1 MVWSNLNEIPIWLL
15 LSSISILLV
24 LSAFFS
30 SAETG
35 MMALNKYRLKHLIKQ
50 NNRSAKRA
58 EKLLQ
63 RPDRLL
69 GVILIGNNFVNIL
82 AAALTTILCLELFG
96 NSGVFIGSVVLT
108 IIILIFAEVTPKT
121 FAAKNAEN
129 IALPASGILKILQKI
144 LYPLIWIVNF
154 FSNNLLNLLNVKEK
168 DSNEDITTEELKSV
182 LENSGDL
189 IPKRYQ
195 DMLVSILDLDEI
207 LIDEIMTPRNEI
219 VGIDLDDS
227 FEKLMQTVSENSEEI
242 VLVYEQNLDN
252 LKGVI
257 SFNGIKG
264 FLLKQ
269 GNSFDDF
276 MEFVN
281 DVYVA
286 LENTSLS
293 NQLFNF
299 QKDNKTSAVVV
310 DEYGNVKGIVSI
322 NDILEEI
329 VGELSSNQTRE
340 KIDFQKQKDGSFL
353 IDGSVSIREINKKLS
368 WDLPLE
374 GPVTLNGLILEKIET
389 IPESN
394 ISINLNNYI
403 IETVLIKDNMIKFA
417 KVSKIS
423 IGENEG

>member
-1 MVWSNLNEIPIWLL
+1 
-15 LSSISILLV
+15 
-24 LSAFFS
+24 
-30 SAETG
+30 
-35 MMALNKYRLKHLIKQ
+35 MALNKYRLKHLIKQ

-58 EKLLQ
+58 DKLLK

-96 NSGVFIGSVVLT
+96 NSGVFIGSVILT

-121 FAAKNAEN
+121 FAANNAES
-129 IALPASGILKILQKI
+129 IALPASGILKVLQKV
-144 LYPLIWIVNF
+144 LYPLIWVVNF
-154 FSNNLLNLLNVKEK
+154 FSNSLLNLLNVKDENK
-168 DSNEDITTEELKSV
+168 NEDITTEELKSV
-182 LENSGDL
+182 LENSGEM

-195 DMLVSILDLDEI
+195 DMLTSILDLDEI

-219 VGIDLDDS
+219 LGIDIEEN
-227 FEKLMQTVSENSEEI
+227 FEILMEKIAINQKEI
-242 VLVYEQNLDN
+242 MPIYEQSLDN
-252 LKGVI
+252 LKGTI
-257 SFNGIKG
+257 DTNGIKK
-264 FLLKQ
+264 FLISNKLSIQ
-269 GNSFDDF
+269 NFMDF
-276 MEFVN
+276 AD

-286 LENTSLS
+286 LENTPLS

-310 DEYGNVKGIVSI
+310 DEYGDVKGLIDI

-329 VGELSSNQTRE
+329 VGELSTDKARD
-340 KIDFQKQKDGSFL
+340 KIDIQEQKDGSYL
-353 IDGSVSIREINKKLS
+353 IDGSAAIREINKKLS

-374 GPVTLNGLILEKIET
+374 GPVTLNGLILEKIQT

-394 ISINLNNYI
+394 VSINLNNYL

-417 KVSKIS
+417 KILKLSVS
-423 IGENEG
+423 EPEED

>member
-1 MVWSNLNEIPIWLL
+1 
-15 LSSISILLV
+15 
-24 LSAFFS
+24 
-30 SAETG
+30 
-35 MMALNKYRLKHLIKQ
+35 MALNKYRLKHLIKQ

-58 EKLLQ
+58 DKLLK

-96 NSGVFIGSVVLT
+96 NSGVFIGSVILT

-121 FAAKNAEN
+121 FAAKNAES
-129 IALPASGILKILQKI
+129 IALPASGILKVLQKV
-144 LYPLIWIVNF
+144 LYPLIWVVNF
-154 FSNNLLNLLNVKEK
+154 FSNSLLNLLNVKDENK
-168 DSNEDITTEELKSV
+168 NEDITTEELKSV
-182 LENSGDL
+182 LENSGEM

-195 DMLVSILDLDEI
+195 DMLTSILDLDEI

-219 VGIDLDDS
+219 LGIDIEEN
-227 FEKLMQTVSENSEEI
+227 FEILMEKITINQKEI
-242 VLVYEQNLDN
+242 MPIYEQSLDN
-252 LKGVI
+252 LKGTI
-257 SFNGIKG
+257 DTNGIKK
-264 FLLKQ
+264 FLISNKLSIQ
-269 GNSFDDF
+269 NFMDF
-276 MEFVN
+276 AD

-286 LENTSLS
+286 LENTPLS

-310 DEYGNVKGIVSI
+310 DEYGDVKGLIDI

-329 VGELSSNQTRE
+329 VGELSTDKARD
-340 KIDFQKQKDGSFL
+340 KIDIQEQKDGSYL
-353 IDGSVSIREINKKLS
+353 IDGSAAIREINKKLS

-374 GPVTLNGLILEKIET
+374 GPVTLNGLILEKIQT

-394 ISINLNNYI
+394 VSINLNNYL

-417 KVSKIS
+417 KILKLSVSEPK
-423 IGENEG
+423 ED

>member
-1 MVWSNLNEIPIWLL
+1 
-15 LSSISILLV
+15 
-24 LSAFFS
+24 
-30 SAETG
+30 

-195 DMLVSILDLDEI
+195 DMLISILDLDDI

-227 FEKLMQTVSENSEEI
+227 FEKLMQTISENSEEI
-242 VLVYEQNLDN
+242 IPVYEQNLDN

-257 SFNGIKG
+257 SFNGIKS
-264 FLLKQ
+264 FLFKQ

-310 DEYGNVKGIVSI
+310 DEYGNVKGLVSI

-340 KIDFQKQKDGSFL
+340 KIDFQEQKDGSFL

-417 KVSKIS
+417 KISKIS
-423 IGENEG
+423 TGENEEY

>member
-1 MVWSNLNEIPIWLL
+1 
-15 LSSISILLV
+15 
-24 LSAFFS
+24 
-30 SAETG
+30 
-35 MMALNKYRLKHLIKQ
+35 MALNKYRLKHLIKQ

-58 EKLLQ
+58 DKLLK

-96 NSGVFIGSVVLT
+96 NSGVFIGSVILT

-121 FAAKNAEN
+121 FAAKNAES
-129 IALPASGILKILQKI
+129 IALPASGILKVLQKV
-144 LYPLIWIVNF
+144 LYPLIWVVNF
-154 FSNNLLNLLNVKEK
+154 FSNSLLNLLNVKDENK
-168 DSNEDITTEELKSV
+168 NEDITTEELKSV
-182 LENSGDL
+182 LENSGEM

-195 DMLVSILDLDEI
+195 DMLTSILDLDEI

-219 VGIDLDDS
+219 LGIDIEEN
-227 FEKLMQTVSENSEEI
+227 FEILMEKIAINQKEI
-242 VLVYEQNLDN
+242 MPIYEQSLDN
-252 LKGVI
+252 LKGTI
-257 SFNGIKG
+257 DTNGIKK
-264 FLLKQ
+264 FLINNKLSIK
-269 GNSFDDF
+269 NFMDF
-276 MEFVN
+276 VD

-286 LENTSLS
+286 LENTPLS

-310 DEYGNVKGIVSI
+310 DEYGDVKGLIDI

-329 VGELSSNQTRE
+329 VGELSTDKARD
-340 KIDFQKQKDGSFL
+340 KIDIQEQKDGSYL
-353 IDGSVSIREINKKLS
+353 IDGSAAIREINKKLS

-374 GPVTLNGLILEKIET
+374 GPVTLNGLILEKIQT

-394 ISINLNNYI
+394 VSINLNNYL

-417 KVSKIS
+417 KILKLSVSEPK
-423 IGENEG
+423 ED

>member
-1 MVWSNLNEIPIWLL
+1 
-15 LSSISILLV
+15 
-24 LSAFFS
+24 
-30 SAETG
+30 

-195 DMLVSILDLDEI
+195 DMLISILDLDEI
-207 LIDEIMTPRNEI
+207 LIDEIMPPRNEI

-242 VLVYEQNLDN
+242 IPVYEQNLDN

-310 DEYGNVKGIVSI
+310 DEYGNVKGLVSI

-417 KVSKIS
+417 KISKIS
-423 IGENEG
+423 IRENEEY

>member
-1 MVWSNLNEIPIWLL
+1 
-15 LSSISILLV
+15 
-24 LSAFFS
+24 
-30 SAETG
+30 

-58 EKLLQ
+58 EKLLK

-121 FAAKNAEN
+121 FAAKNAES
-129 IALPASGILKILQKI
+129 IALPASGILKILQKV
-144 LYPLIWIVNF
+144 LYPLIWVVNF
-154 FSNNLLNLLNVKEK
+154 FSNNLLNLLNVNEQ
-168 DSNEDITTEELKSV
+168 DSNENITTEELKSV

-195 DMLVSILDLDEI
+195 DMLISILDLDEI
-207 LIDEIMTPRNEI
+207 LVDEIMTPRNEI

-227 FEKLMQTVSENSEEI
+227 FELLMKTISENSDELI
-242 VLVYEQNLDN
+242 PVYEQNLDN

-257 SFNGIKG
+257 DFNGIKS

-276 MEFVN
+276 MDLVN
-281 DVYVA
+281 EVYVA

-310 DEYGNVKGIVSI
+310 DEYGNVKGLVSV

-329 VGELSSNQTRE
+329 VGELSSNQARE
-340 KIDFQKQKDGSFL
+340 KIDFQEQKDGSFL

-417 KVSKIS
+417 KVFK
-423 IGENEG
+423 EEKAKEEPL

>member
-1 MVWSNLNEIPIWLL
+1 
-15 LSSISILLV
+15 
-24 LSAFFS
+24 
-30 SAETG
+30 

-403 IETVLIKDNMIKFA
+403 IETVLIKENMIKFA

-423 IGENEG
+423 IGEKEE

>member
-1 MVWSNLNEIPIWLL
+1 
-15 LSSISILLV
+15 
-24 LSAFFS
+24 
-30 SAETG
+30 
-35 MMALNKYRLKHLIKQ
+35 MALNKYRLKHLIKQ

-58 EKLLQ
+58 DKLLK

-96 NSGVFIGSVVLT
+96 NSGVFIGSVILT

-129 IALPASGILKILQKI
+129 IALPASGILKVLQKV
-144 LYPLIWIVNF
+144 LYPLIWVVNF
-154 FSNNLLNLLNVKEK
+154 FSNSLLNLLNVKDENK
-168 DSNEDITTEELKSV
+168 NEDITTEELKSV
-182 LENSGDL
+182 LENSGEM

-195 DMLVSILDLDEI
+195 DMLTSILDLDEI

-219 VGIDLDDS
+219 LGIDTEES
-227 FEKLMQTVSENSEEI
+227 FEILMEKIAINQKEI
-242 VLVYEQNLDN
+242 MPIYEQSLDN
-252 LKGVI
+252 LKGTI
-257 SFNGIKG
+257 DTNGIKK
-264 FLLKQ
+264 FLISNKLSIQ
-269 GNSFDDF
+269 NFMDF
-276 MEFVN
+276 AD

-286 LENTSLS
+286 LENTPLS

-310 DEYGNVKGIVSI
+310 DEYGDVKGLIDI

-329 VGELSSNQTRE
+329 VGELSTDKARD
-340 KIDFQKQKDGSFL
+340 KIDIQEQKDGSYL
-353 IDGSVSIREINKKLS
+353 IDGSAAIREINKKLS

-374 GPVTLNGLILEKIET
+374 GPVTLNGLILEKIQT

-394 ISINLNNYI
+394 VSINLNNYL

-417 KVSKIS
+417 KILKLSVSEPK
-423 IGENEG
+423 ED

>member
-1 MVWSNLNEIPIWLL
+1 
-15 LSSISILLV
+15 
-24 LSAFFS
+24 
-30 SAETG
+30 
-35 MMALNKYRLKHLIKQ
+35 MALNKYRLKHLIKQ

-58 EKLLQ
+58 DKLLK

-96 NSGVFIGSVVLT
+96 NSGVFIGSVILT

-121 FAAKNAEN
+121 FAAKNAES
-129 IALPASGILKILQKI
+129 IALPASGILKVLQKV
-144 LYPLIWIVNF
+144 LYPLIWVVNF
-154 FSNNLLNLLNVKEK
+154 FSNSLLNLLNVKDENK
-168 DSNEDITTEELKSV
+168 NEDITTEELKSV
-182 LENSGDL
+182 LENSGEM

-195 DMLVSILDLDEI
+195 DMLTSILDLDVI

-219 VGIDLDDS
+219 LGIDIEENFDILM
-227 FEKLMQTVSENSEEI
+227 EKIAINQKEI
-242 VLVYEQNLDN
+242 MPIYEQSLDN
-252 LKGVI
+252 LKGTI
-257 SFNGIKG
+257 DTNGIKK
-264 FLLKQ
+264 FLISNKLSIK
-269 GNSFDDF
+269 NF
-276 MEFVN
+276 MNFAD

-286 LENTSLS
+286 LENTPLS

-310 DEYGNVKGIVSI
+310 DEYGDVKGLIDI

-329 VGELSSNQTRE
+329 VGELSTDKTRD
-340 KIDFQKQKDGSFL
+340 KIDIQEQKDGSYL
-353 IDGSVSIREINKKLS
+353 IDGSAAIREINKKLS

-374 GPVTLNGLILEKIET
+374 GPVTLNGLILEKIQT

-394 ISINLNNYI
+394 VSINLNNYL

-417 KVSKIS
+417 KILKLSIS
-423 IGENEG
+423 EPKED

>member
-1 MVWSNLNEIPIWLL
+1 
-15 LSSISILLV
+15 
-24 LSAFFS
+24 
-30 SAETG
+30 
-35 MMALNKYRLKHLIKQ
+35 MALNKYRLKHLIKQ

-58 EKLLQ
+58 DKLLK

-96 NSGVFIGSVVLT
+96 NSGVFIGSVILT

-121 FAAKNAEN
+121 FAAKNAES
-129 IALPASGILKILQKI
+129 IALPASGILKVLQKV
-144 LYPLIWIVNF
+144 LYPLIWVVNF
-154 FSNNLLNLLNVKEK
+154 FSNSLLNLLNVKDENK
-168 DSNEDITTEELKSV
+168 NEDITTEELKSV
-182 LENSGDL
+182 LENSGEM

-195 DMLVSILDLDEI
+195 DMLTSILDLDEI

-219 VGIDLDDS
+219 LGIDIEEN
-227 FEKLMQTVSENSEEI
+227 FEILMEKIAINQKEI
-242 VLVYEQNLDN
+242 MPIYEQSLDN
-252 LKGVI
+252 LKGTI
-257 SFNGIKG
+257 DTNGIKK
-264 FLLKQ
+264 FLISNKLSIK
-269 GNSFDDF
+269 SFMDF
-276 MEFVN
+276 AD

-286 LENTSLS
+286 LENTPLS

-310 DEYGNVKGIVSI
+310 DEYGDVKGLIDI

-329 VGELSSNQTRE
+329 VGELSTDKARD
-340 KIDFQKQKDGSFL
+340 KIDIQEQKDGSYL
-353 IDGSVSIREINKKLS
+353 IDGSAAIREINKKLS

-374 GPVTLNGLILEKIET
+374 GPVTLNGLILEKIQT

-394 ISINLNNYI
+394 VSINLNNYL

-417 KVSKIS
+417 KILKLSVSEPK
-423 IGENEG
+423 ED

>member
-1 MVWSNLNEIPIWLL
+1 
-15 LSSISILLV
+15 
-24 LSAFFS
+24 
-30 SAETG
+30 

-58 EKLLQ
+58 DKLLK

-96 NSGVFIGSVVLT
+96 NSGVFIGSVILT

-121 FAAKNAEN
+121 FAAKNAES
-129 IALPASGILKILQKI
+129 IALPASGILKVLQKV
-144 LYPLIWIVNF
+144 LYPLIWVVNF
-154 FSNNLLNLLNVKEK
+154 FSNSLLNLLNVKDENK
-168 DSNEDITTEELKSV
+168 NEDITTEELKSV
-182 LENSGDL
+182 LENSGEM

-195 DMLVSILDLDEI
+195 DMLTSILDLDEI

-219 VGIDLDDS
+219 LGIDIEEN
-227 FEKLMQTVSENSEEI
+227 FEILMEKIAINQKEI
-242 VLVYEQNLDN
+242 MPIYEQSLDN
-252 LKGVI
+252 LKGTI
-257 SFNGIKG
+257 DMNGIKK
-264 FLLKQ
+264 FLISNKLSIK
-269 GNSFDDF
+269 NFMDF
-276 MEFVN
+276 AD

-286 LENTSLS
+286 LENTPLS

-310 DEYGNVKGIVSI
+310 DEYGDVKGLIDI

-329 VGELSSNQTRE
+329 VGELSTDKARD
-340 KIDFQKQKDGSFL
+340 KIDIQEQKDGSYL
-353 IDGSVSIREINKKLS
+353 IDGSAAIREINKKLS

-374 GPVTLNGLILEKIET
+374 GPVTLNGLILEKIQT

-394 ISINLNNYI
+394 VSINLNNYL

-417 KVSKIS
+417 KILKLSVSEVK
-423 IGENEG
+423 ED

>member
-1 MVWSNLNEIPIWLL
+1 
-15 LSSISILLV
+15 
-24 LSAFFS
+24 
-30 SAETG
+30 

-50 NNRSAKRA
+50 DIRSAKRA
-58 EKLLQ
+58 DKLLQ

-96 NSGVFIGSVVLT
+96 NSGVFIGSIVLT

-121 FAAKNAEN
+121 FAAKNAET
-129 IALPASGILKILQKI
+129 IALPASGILKILQKV

-154 FSNNLLNLLNVKEK
+154 FYNSLLGLLKVNDK

-195 DMLVSILDLDEI
+195 DMLISILDLDVI

-227 FEKLMQTVSENSEEI
+227 FEQLMKKVSEDSKEI
-242 VLVYEQNLDN
+242 IPIYEQNLDN
-252 LKGVI
+252 LKGI
-257 SFNGIKG
+257 IDFNGIKK
-264 FLLKQ
+264 FLISE
-269 GNSFDDF
+269 GRNFDSF
-276 MEFVN
+276 MEFVQE
-281 DVYVA
+281 VYVA

-299 QKDNKTSAVVV
+299 QKDNKTSALVV
-310 DEYGNVKGIVSI
+310 DEYGNVKGLVTL

-329 VGELSSNQTRE
+329 VGELSTNQTDRIE
-340 KIDFQKQKDGSFL
+340 IQEQKDGSFL
-353 IDGSVSIREINKKLS
+353 IDGSVAIREINKKLS

-374 GPVTLNGLILEKIET
+374 GPLTLNGLILEKIET
-389 IPESN
+389 IPKSN
-394 ISINLNNYI
+394 VSINLNNYL
-403 IETVLIKDNMIKFA
+403 IETVLIKDNMIKFV
-417 KVSKIS
+417 KVLKK
-423 IGENEG
+423 EKTNEETF

>member
-1 MVWSNLNEIPIWLL
+1 
-15 LSSISILLV
+15 
-24 LSAFFS
+24 
-30 SAETG
+30 

-129 IALPASGILKILQKI
+129 IALPASGILNILQKI

-195 DMLVSILDLDEI
+195 DMLISILDLDDI

-242 VLVYEQNLDN
+242 IPVYEQNLDN

-257 SFNGIKG
+257 SFNGIKS
-264 FLLKQ
+264 FLFKQ

-310 DEYGNVKGIVSI
+310 DEYGNVKGLVSI

-329 VGELSSNQTRE
+329 VGELSSNQTSE
-340 KIDFQKQKDGSFL
+340 KIDFQEKKDGSFL

-417 KVSKIS
+417 KISKIS
-423 IGENEG
+423 TGENEEY

>member
-1 MVWSNLNEIPIWLL
+1 
-15 LSSISILLV
+15 
-24 LSAFFS
+24 
-30 SAETG
+30 

-195 DMLVSILDLDEI
+195 DMLISILDLDEI

-242 VLVYEQNLDN
+242 IPVYEQNLDN

-257 SFNGIKG
+257 SFNGIKS
-264 FLLKQ
+264 FLFKQ

-310 DEYGNVKGIVSI
+310 DEYGNVKGLVSI

-340 KIDFQKQKDGSFL
+340 KIDFQEQKDGSFL

-417 KVSKIS
+417 KISKIS
-423 IGENEG
+423 IRENEEY

>member
-1 MVWSNLNEIPIWLL
+1 
-15 LSSISILLV
+15 
-24 LSAFFS
+24 
-30 SAETG
+30 

-195 DMLVSILDLDEI
+195 DMLISILDLDEI

-227 FEKLMQTVSENSEEI
+227 FEKLMQTVSESSEEI
-242 VLVYEQNLDN
+242 IPVYEQNLDN

-257 SFNGIKG
+257 SFNGIKS
-264 FLLKQ
+264 FLFKQ

-310 DEYGNVKGIVSI
+310 DEYGNVKGLVSI

-340 KIDFQKQKDGSFL
+340 KIDFQEQKDGSFL

-417 KVSKIS
+417 KISKIS
-423 IGENEG
+423 TGENEEY

>member
-1 MVWSNLNEIPIWLL
+1 
-15 LSSISILLV
+15 
-24 LSAFFS
+24 
-30 SAETG
+30 
-35 MMALNKYRLKHLIKQ
+35 MALNKYRLKHLIKQ

-58 EKLLQ
+58 DKLLK

-96 NSGVFIGSVVLT
+96 NSGVFIGSIILT

-121 FAAKNAEN
+121 FAAKNAES
-129 IALPASGILKILQKI
+129 IALPASGILKVLQKV
-144 LYPLIWIVNF
+144 LYPLIWVVNF
-154 FSNNLLNLLNVKEK
+154 FSNSLLNLLNVKDENK
-168 DSNEDITTEELKSV
+168 NEDITTEELKSV
-182 LENSGDL
+182 LENSGEM

-195 DMLVSILDLDEI
+195 DMLTSILDLDEI

-219 VGIDLDDS
+219 LGIDIEEN
-227 FEKLMQTVSENSEEI
+227 FEILMEKIAINQKEI
-242 VLVYEQNLDN
+242 MPIYEQSLDN
-252 LKGVI
+252 LKGTI
-257 SFNGIKG
+257 DTNGIKK
-264 FLLKQ
+264 FLISNKLSIK
-269 GNSFDDF
+269 SFMDF
-276 MEFVN
+276 AD

-286 LENTSLS
+286 LENTPLS

-310 DEYGNVKGIVSI
+310 DEYGDVKGLIDI

-329 VGELSSNQTRE
+329 VGELSTDKARD
-340 KIDFQKQKDGSFL
+340 KIDIQEQKDGSYL
-353 IDGSVSIREINKKLS
+353 IDGSAAIREINKKLS

-374 GPVTLNGLILEKIET
+374 GPVTLNGLILEKIQT

-394 ISINLNNYI
+394 VSINLNNYL

-417 KVSKIS
+417 KILKLSVSEPK
-423 IGENEG
+423 ED

>member
-1 MVWSNLNEIPIWLL
+1 MNEIPVWLL

-58 EKLLQ
+58 DKLLK

-96 NSGVFIGSVVLT
+96 NSGVFIGSIILT

-121 FAAKNAEN
+121 FAAKNAES
-129 IALPASGILKILQKI
+129 IALPASGILKVLQKV
-144 LYPLIWIVNF
+144 LYPLIWVVNF
-154 FSNNLLNLLNVKEK
+154 FSNSLLDLLNVKDENK
-168 DSNEDITTEELKSV
+168 NEDITTEELKSV
-182 LENSGDL
+182 LENSGEM

-195 DMLVSILDLDEI
+195 DMLTSILDLDEI

-219 VGIDLDDS
+219 LGIDIEEN
-227 FEKLMQTVSENSEEI
+227 FEILMEKIAINQKEI
-242 VLVYEQNLDN
+242 MPIYEQSLDN
-252 LKGVI
+252 LKGTI
-257 SFNGIKG
+257 DTNGIKK
-264 FLLKQ
+264 FLISNKLSIQ
-269 GNSFDDF
+269 NFMDF
-276 MEFVN
+276 AD

-286 LENTSLS
+286 LENTPLS

-310 DEYGNVKGIVSI
+310 DEYGDVKGLIDI

-329 VGELSSNQTRE
+329 VGELSTDKARD
-340 KIDFQKQKDGSFL
+340 KIDIQEQKDGSYL
-353 IDGSVSIREINKKLS
+353 IDGSAAIREINKKLS

-374 GPVTLNGLILEKIET
+374 GPVTLNGLILEKVQT

-394 ISINLNNYI
+394 VSINLDNYL

-417 KVSKIS
+417 KILKLSVS
-423 IGENEG
+423 EPEED

>member
-1 MVWSNLNEIPIWLL
+1 
-15 LSSISILLV
+15 
-24 LSAFFS
+24 
-30 SAETG
+30 

-50 NNRSAKRA
+50 NSRSAKRA
-58 EKLLQ
+58 DKLLQ

-96 NSGVFIGSVVLT
+96 NSGVFIGSIILT

-121 FAAKNAEN
+121 FAAKNAEA

-154 FSNNLLNLLNVKEK
+154 FSNSLLSLLKANEK

-195 DMLVSILDLDEI
+195 DMLISILDLDAI

-227 FEKLMQTVSENSEEI
+227 FEQLMKKVSEDSKEI
-242 VLVYEQNLDN
+242 IPIYEQNLDN
-252 LKGVI
+252 LKGI
-257 SFNGIKG
+257 IDFNGIKS
-264 FLLKQ
+264 FLISE
-269 GNSFDDF
+269 GRNFDSF
-276 MEFVN
+276 MEFVQE
-281 DVYVA
+281 VYVA

-299 QKDNKTSAVVV
+299 QKDNKTSALVV
-310 DEYGNVKGIVSI
+310 DEYGNVKGLVTL

-329 VGELSSNQTRE
+329 VGELSTNQTDRIE
-340 KIDFQKQKDGSFL
+340 IQEQKDGSFL
-353 IDGSVSIREINKKLS
+353 IDGSVAIREINKKLS

-374 GPVTLNGLILEKIET
+374 GPLTLNGLILEKIET

-394 ISINLNNYI
+394 VSINLNNYL
-403 IETVLIKDNMIKFA
+403 IETVLIKDNMIKFV
-417 KVSKIS
+417 KVLKK
-423 IGENEG
+423 EKTNEETF

>member
-1 MVWSNLNEIPIWLL
+1 
-15 LSSISILLV
+15 
-24 LSAFFS
+24 
-30 SAETG
+30 
-35 MMALNKYRLKHLIKQ
+35 MALNKYRLKHLIKQ

-58 EKLLQ
+58 DKLLK

-96 NSGVFIGSVVLT
+96 NSGVFIGSVILT

-121 FAAKNAEN
+121 FAAKNAES
-129 IALPASGILKILQKI
+129 IALPASGILKVLQKV
-144 LYPLIWIVNF
+144 LYPLIWVVNF
-154 FSNNLLNLLNVKEK
+154 FSNSLLNLLNVKDENK
-168 DSNEDITTEELKSV
+168 NEDITTEELKSV
-182 LENSGDL
+182 LENSGEM

-195 DMLVSILDLDEI
+195 DMLTSILDLDEI

-219 VGIDLDDS
+219 LGIDIEEN
-227 FEKLMQTVSENSEEI
+227 FEILMEKIAINQKEI
-242 VLVYEQNLDN
+242 MPIYEQSLDN
-252 LKGVI
+252 LKGTI
-257 SFNGIKG
+257 DTNGIKK
-264 FLLKQ
+264 FLISNKLSIK
-269 GNSFDDF
+269 SFMDF
-276 MEFVN
+276 AD

-286 LENTSLS
+286 LENTPLS

-310 DEYGNVKGIVSI
+310 DEYGDVKGLIDI

-329 VGELSSNQTRE
+329 VGELSTDKTRD
-340 KIDFQKQKDGSFL
+340 KIDIQEQKDGSYL
-353 IDGSVSIREINKKLS
+353 IDGSAAIREINKKLS

-374 GPVTLNGLILEKIET
+374 GPVTLNGLILEKIQT

-394 ISINLNNYI
+394 VSINLNNYL

-417 KVSKIS
+417 KILKLSVSEPK
-423 IGENEG
+423 ED

>member
-1 MVWSNLNEIPIWLL
+1 
-15 LSSISILLV
+15 
-24 LSAFFS
+24 
-30 SAETG
+30 
-35 MMALNKYRLKHLIKQ
+35 MALNKYRLKHLIKQ

-58 EKLLQ
+58 DKLLK

-96 NSGVFIGSVVLT
+96 NSGVFIGSVILT

-121 FAAKNAEN
+121 FAAKNAES
-129 IALPASGILKILQKI
+129 IALPASGILKVLQKV
-144 LYPLIWIVNF
+144 LYPLIWVVNF
-154 FSNNLLNLLNVKEK
+154 FSNSLLDLLNVKDENK
-168 DSNEDITTEELKSV
+168 NEDITTEELKSV
-182 LENSGDL
+182 LENSGEM

-195 DMLVSILDLDEI
+195 DMLTSILDLDEI

-219 VGIDLDDS
+219 LGIDIEEN
-227 FEKLMQTVSENSEEI
+227 FEILMEKIAINQKEI
-242 VLVYEQNLDN
+242 MPIYEQSLDN
-252 LKGVI
+252 LKGTI
-257 SFNGIKG
+257 DTNGIKK
-264 FLLKQ
+264 FLISNKLSIQ
-269 GNSFDDF
+269 NFMDF
-276 MEFVN
+276 AD

-286 LENTSLS
+286 LENTPLS

-310 DEYGNVKGIVSI
+310 DEYGDVKGLIDI

-329 VGELSSNQTRE
+329 VGELSTDKARD
-340 KIDFQKQKDGSFL
+340 KIDIQEQKDGSYL
-353 IDGSVSIREINKKLS
+353 IDGSAAIREINKKLS

-374 GPVTLNGLILEKIET
+374 GPVTLNGLILEKIQT

-394 ISINLNNYI
+394 VSINLNNYL

-417 KVSKIS
+417 KILKLSVSEPK
-423 IGENEG
+423 ED

>member
-1 MVWSNLNEIPIWLL
+1 
-15 LSSISILLV
+15 
-24 LSAFFS
+24 
-30 SAETG
+30 

-195 DMLVSILDLDEI
+195 DMLISILDLDEI

-227 FEKLMQTVSENSEEI
+227 FEKLMQTISENSEEI
-242 VLVYEQNLDN
+242 IPVYEQNLDN

-257 SFNGIKG
+257 SFNGIKS
-264 FLLKQ
+264 FLFKQ

-310 DEYGNVKGIVSI
+310 DEYGNVKGLVSI

-340 KIDFQKQKDGSFL
+340 KIDFQEQKDGSFL

-417 KVSKIS
+417 KISKIS
-423 IGENEG
+423 IGENEEY

>member
-1 MVWSNLNEIPIWLL
+1 
-15 LSSISILLV
+15 
-24 LSAFFS
+24 
-30 SAETG
+30 
-35 MMALNKYRLKHLIKQ
+35 MALNKYRLKHLIKQ

-58 EKLLQ
+58 DKLLK

-96 NSGVFIGSVVLT
+96 NSGVFIGSVILT

-121 FAAKNAEN
+121 FAAKNAES
-129 IALPASGILKILQKI
+129 IALPASGILKVLQKV
-144 LYPLIWIVNF
+144 LYPLIWVVNF
-154 FSNNLLNLLNVKEK
+154 FSNSLLGLLNVKDENK
-168 DSNEDITTEELKSV
+168 NEDITTEELKSV
-182 LENSGDL
+182 LENSGEM

-195 DMLVSILDLDEI
+195 DMLTSILDLDEI

-219 VGIDLDDS
+219 LGIDIEEN
-227 FEKLMQTVSENSEEI
+227 FEILMEKIAINQKEI
-242 VLVYEQNLDN
+242 MPIYEQSLDN
-252 LKGVI
+252 LKGTI
-257 SFNGIKG
+257 DTNGIKK
-264 FLLKQ
+264 FLISNKLSIK
-269 GNSFDDF
+269 SFMDF
-276 MEFVN
+276 AD

-286 LENTSLS
+286 LENTPLS

-310 DEYGNVKGIVSI
+310 DEYGDVKGLIDI

-329 VGELSSNQTRE
+329 VGELSTDKARD
-340 KIDFQKQKDGSFL
+340 KIDIQEQKHGSYL
-353 IDGSVSIREINKKLS
+353 IDGSAAIREINKKLS

-374 GPVTLNGLILEKIET
+374 GPVTLNGLILEKIQT

-394 ISINLNNYI
+394 VSINLNNYL

-417 KVSKIS
+417 KILKLSVSEPK
-423 IGENEG
+423 ED

>member
-1 MVWSNLNEIPIWLL
+1 
-15 LSSISILLV
+15 
-24 LSAFFS
+24 
-30 SAETG
+30 

-50 NNRSAKRA
+50 DIRSAKRA
-58 EKLLQ
+58 DKLLQ

-96 NSGVFIGSVVLT
+96 NSGVFIGSIVLT

-121 FAAKNAEN
+121 FAAKNAET
-129 IALPASGILKILQKI
+129 IALPASGILKILQKV

-154 FSNNLLNLLNVKEK
+154 FSNSLLGLLKVNDK

-195 DMLVSILDLDEI
+195 DMLISILDLDVI

-227 FEKLMQTVSENSEEI
+227 FEQLMKKVSEDSKEI
-242 VLVYEQNLDN
+242 IPIYEQNLDN
-252 LKGVI
+252 LKGI
-257 SFNGIKG
+257 IDFNGIKK
-264 FLLKQ
+264 FLISGGKNLD
-269 GNSFDDF
+269 SF
-276 MEFVN
+276 MEFVQE
-281 DVYVA
+281 VYVA

-299 QKDNKTSAVVV
+299 QKDNKTSALVV
-310 DEYGNVKGIVSI
+310 DEYGNVKGLVTL

-329 VGELSSNQTRE
+329 VGELSTNQSNRIEIQE
-340 KIDFQKQKDGSFL
+340 QKDGSFL
-353 IDGSVSIREINKKLS
+353 IDGSVAIREINKKLS

-374 GPVTLNGLILEKIET
+374 GPLTLNGLILEKIET
-389 IPESN
+389 IPKSN
-394 ISINLNNYI
+394 VSINLNNYL
-403 IETVLIKDNMIKFA
+403 IETVLIKDNMIKFV
-417 KVSKIS
+417 KVLKK
-423 IGENEG
+423 EKTNEETF

>member
-1 MVWSNLNEIPIWLL
+1 
-15 LSSISILLV
+15 
-24 LSAFFS
+24 
-30 SAETG
+30 

-58 EKLLQ
+58 DKLLQ

-96 NSGVFIGSVVLT
+96 NSGVFIGSIILT

-121 FAAKNAEN
+121 FAAKNAEA
-129 IALPASGILKILQKI
+129 IALPASSILKILQKI

-154 FSNNLLNLLNVKEK
+154 FSNSLLSLLKANEK

-195 DMLVSILDLDEI
+195 DMLISILDLDAI

-227 FEKLMQTVSENSEEI
+227 FEQLMKKVSEDSKEI
-242 VLVYEQNLDN
+242 IPIYEQNLDN
-252 LKGVI
+252 LKGI
-257 SFNGIKG
+257 IDFDGIKK
-264 FLLKQ
+264 FLISGGKNLD
-269 GNSFDDF
+269 SF
-276 MEFVN
+276 MEFVQE
-281 DVYVA
+281 VYVA

-299 QKDNKTSAVVV
+299 QKDNKTSALVV
-310 DEYGNVKGIVSI
+310 DEYGNVKGLVTL

-329 VGELSSNQTRE
+329 VGELSTNQSNRIEIQE
-340 KIDFQKQKDGSFL
+340 QKDGSFL
-353 IDGSVSIREINKKLS
+353 IDGSVAIREINKKLS

-374 GPVTLNGLILEKIET
+374 GPLTLNGLILEKIET
-389 IPESN
+389 IPKSN
-394 ISINLNNYI
+394 ISINLNNYL
-403 IETVLIKDNMIKFA
+403 IETVLIKDNMIKFV
-417 KVSKIS
+417 KVLKK
-423 IGENEG
+423 EKTNEETF

>member
-1 MVWSNLNEIPIWLL
+1 
-15 LSSISILLV
+15 
-24 LSAFFS
+24 
-30 SAETG
+30 

-50 NNRSAKRA
+50 DIRSAKRA
-58 EKLLQ
+58 DKLLQ

-96 NSGVFIGSVVLT
+96 NSGVFIGSIVLT

-121 FAAKNAEN
+121 FAAKNAET
-129 IALPASGILKILQKI
+129 IALPASGILKILQKV

-154 FSNNLLNLLNVKEK
+154 FSNSLLGLLKVNAK

-195 DMLVSILDLDEI
+195 DMLISILDLDVI

-227 FEKLMQTVSENSEEI
+227 FEQLMKKVSEDSKEI
-242 VLVYEQNLDN
+242 IPIYEQNLDN
-252 LKGVI
+252 LKGI
-257 SFNGIKG
+257 IDFDGIKK
-264 FLLKQ
+264 FLISGGKNLD
-269 GNSFDDF
+269 SF
-276 MEFVN
+276 MEFVQE
-281 DVYVA
+281 VYVA

-299 QKDNKTSAVVV
+299 QKDNKTSALVV
-310 DEYGNVKGIVSI
+310 DEYGNVKGLVTL

-329 VGELSSNQTRE
+329 VGELSTNQSNRIEIQE
-340 KIDFQKQKDGSFL
+340 QKDGSFL
-353 IDGSVSIREINKKLS
+353 IDGSVAIREINKKLS

-374 GPVTLNGLILEKIET
+374 GPLTLNGLILEKIET
-389 IPESN
+389 IPKSN
-394 ISINLNNYI
+394 VSINLNNYL
-403 IETVLIKDNMIKFA
+403 IETVLIKDNMIKFV
-417 KVSKIS
+417 KVLKK
-423 IGENEG
+423 EKTNEETF

>member
-1 MVWSNLNEIPIWLL
+1 
-15 LSSISILLV
+15 
-24 LSAFFS
+24 
-30 SAETG
+30 

-195 DMLVSILDLDEI
+195 DMLISILDLDEI

-227 FEKLMQTVSENSEEI
+227 FEKLMQTVSENLEEI
-242 VLVYEQNLDN
+242 IPVYEQNLDN

-257 SFNGIKG
+257 SFNGIKS
-264 FLLKQ
+264 FLFKQ

-310 DEYGNVKGIVSI
+310 DEYGNVKGLVSI

-340 KIDFQKQKDGSFL
+340 KIDFQEQKDGSFL

-417 KVSKIS
+417 KISKIS
-423 IGENEG
+423 IGENEEY

>member
-1 MVWSNLNEIPIWLL
+1 M
-15 LSSISILLV
+15 
-24 LSAFFS
+24 
-30 SAETG
+30 
-35 MMALNKYRLKHLIKQ
+35 
-50 NNRSAKRA
+50 
-58 EKLLQ
+58 
-63 RPDRLL
+63 
-69 GVILIGNNFVNIL
+69 
-82 AAALTTILCLELFG
+82 
-96 NSGVFIGSVVLT
+96 
-108 IIILIFAEVTPKT
+108 
-121 FAAKNAEN
+121 
-129 IALPASGILKILQKI
+129 
-144 LYPLIWIVNF
+144 IWIVNF
-154 FSNNLLNLLNVKEK
+154 FSNNLLNLLNVKET

-195 DMLVSILDLDEI
+195 DMLISILDLDEI

-242 VLVYEQNLDN
+242 VPVYEQNLDN

-368 WDLPLE
+368 WDLPVE

>member
-1 MVWSNLNEIPIWLL
+1 
-15 LSSISILLV
+15 
-24 LSAFFS
+24 
-30 SAETG
+30 
-35 MMALNKYRLKHLIKQ
+35 MALNKYRLKHLIKQ

-58 EKLLQ
+58 DKLLK

-96 NSGVFIGSVVLT
+96 NSGVFIGSVILT

-121 FAAKNAEN
+121 FAAKNAES
-129 IALPASGILKILQKI
+129 IALPASGILKVLQKV
-144 LYPLIWIVNF
+144 LYPLIWVVNF
-154 FSNNLLNLLNVKEK
+154 FSNSLLNLLNVKDENK
-168 DSNEDITTEELKSV
+168 NEDITTEELKSV
-182 LENSGDL
+182 LENSGEM

-195 DMLVSILDLDEI
+195 DMLTSILDLDEI

-219 VGIDLDDS
+219 LGIDIEEN
-227 FEKLMQTVSENSEEI
+227 FEILMEKIAINQKEI
-242 VLVYEQNLDN
+242 MPIYEQSLDN
-252 LKGVI
+252 LKGTI
-257 SFNGIKG
+257 DTNGIKK
-264 FLLKQ
+264 FLISNKLSIK
-269 GNSFDDF
+269 NFMDF
-276 MEFVN
+276 AD

-286 LENTSLS
+286 LENTPLS

-310 DEYGNVKGIVSI
+310 DEYGDVKGLIDI

-329 VGELSSNQTRE
+329 VGELSTDKARD
-340 KIDFQKQKDGSFL
+340 KIDIQEQKDGSYL
-353 IDGSVSIREINKKLS
+353 IDGSAAIREINKKLS

-374 GPVTLNGLILEKIET
+374 GPVTLNGLILEKIQT

-394 ISINLNNYI
+394 VSINLNNYL

-417 KVSKIS
+417 KILKLSVSEPK
-423 IGENEG
+423 ED

>member
-1 MVWSNLNEIPIWLL
+1 MNEIPVWLL

-58 EKLLQ
+58 DKLLK

-96 NSGVFIGSVVLT
+96 NSGVFIGSVILT

-121 FAAKNAEN
+121 FAAKNAES
-129 IALPASGILKILQKI
+129 IALPASGILKVLQKV
-144 LYPLIWIVNF
+144 LYPLIWVVNF
-154 FSNNLLNLLNVKEK
+154 FSNSLLNLLNVKDENK
-168 DSNEDITTEELKSV
+168 NEDITTEELKSV
-182 LENSGDL
+182 LENSGEM

-195 DMLVSILDLDEI
+195 DMLTSILDLDEI

-219 VGIDLDDS
+219 LGIDIEENFDILM
-227 FEKLMQTVSENSEEI
+227 EKIAINQKEI
-242 VLVYEQNLDN
+242 MPIYEQSLDN
-252 LKGVI
+252 LKGTI
-257 SFNGIKG
+257 DTNGIKK
-264 FLLKQ
+264 FLISNKLSIK
-269 GNSFDDF
+269 NF
-276 MEFVN
+276 MNFAD

-286 LENTSLS
+286 LENTPLS

-299 QKDNKTSAVVV
+299 QKDNRTSAVVV
-310 DEYGNVKGIVSI
+310 DEYGDVKGLIDI

-329 VGELSSNQTRE
+329 VGELSTDKTRD
-340 KIDFQKQKDGSFL
+340 KIDIQEQKDGSYL
-353 IDGSVSIREINKKLS
+353 IDGSAAIREINKKLS

-374 GPVTLNGLILEKIET
+374 GPVTLNGLILEKIQT

-394 ISINLNNYI
+394 VSINLNNYL

-417 KVSKIS
+417 KILKLSIS
-423 IGENEG
+423 EPKED

>member
-1 MVWSNLNEIPIWLL
+1 
-15 LSSISILLV
+15 
-24 LSAFFS
+24 
-30 SAETG
+30 

-154 FSNNLLNLLNVKEK
+154 FSNNLLNLLNVKET

-242 VLVYEQNLDN
+242 VPVYEQNLDN

-257 SFNGIKG
+257 SFNGIKS
-264 FLLKQ
+264 FLFKQ

-403 IETVLIKDNMIKFA
+403 IETVLIKENMIKFA

-423 IGENEG
+423 IGENEE

>member
-1 MVWSNLNEIPIWLL
+1 
-15 LSSISILLV
+15 
-24 LSAFFS
+24 
-30 SAETG
+30 

-50 NNRSAKRA
+50 DIRSAKRA
-58 EKLLQ
+58 DKLLQ

-96 NSGVFIGSVVLT
+96 NSGVFIGSIVLT

-121 FAAKNAEN
+121 FAAKNAET
-129 IALPASGILKILQKI
+129 IALPASGILKILQKV

-154 FSNNLLNLLNVKEK
+154 FSNSLLGLLKVNAK

-195 DMLVSILDLDEI
+195 DMLISILDLDVI

-227 FEKLMQTVSENSEEI
+227 FEQLMKKVSEDSKEI
-242 VLVYEQNLDN
+242 IPIYEQNLDN
-252 LKGVI
+252 LKGI
-257 SFNGIKG
+257 IDFNGIKK
-264 FLLKQ
+264 FLISEGRNLD
-269 GNSFDDF
+269 SF
-276 MEFVN
+276 MEFVQE
-281 DVYVA
+281 VYVA

-299 QKDNKTSAVVV
+299 QKDNKTSALVV
-310 DEYGNVKGIVSI
+310 DEYGNVKGLVTL

-329 VGELSSNQTRE
+329 VGELSTNQSNRIEIQE
-340 KIDFQKQKDGSFL
+340 QKDGSFL
-353 IDGSVSIREINKKLS
+353 IDGSVAIREINKKLS

-374 GPVTLNGLILEKIET
+374 GPLTLNGLILEKIET
-389 IPESN
+389 IPKSN
-394 ISINLNNYI
+394 VSINLNNYL
-403 IETVLIKDNMIKFA
+403 IETVLIKDNMIKFV
-417 KVSKIS
+417 KVLKK
-423 IGENEG
+423 EKTNEETF

>member
-1 MVWSNLNEIPIWLL
+1 MNEIPVWLL

-58 EKLLQ
+58 DKLLK

-96 NSGVFIGSVVLT
+96 NSGVFIGSIILT

-129 IALPASGILKILQKI
+129 IALPASGILKVLQKV
-144 LYPLIWIVNF
+144 LYPLIWVVNF
-154 FSNNLLNLLNVKEK
+154 FSNSLLNLLNVKDENK
-168 DSNEDITTEELKSV
+168 NEDITTEELKSV
-182 LENSGDL
+182 LENSGEM

-195 DMLVSILDLDEI
+195 DMLTSILDLDEI

-219 VGIDLDDS
+219 LGIDIEEN
-227 FEKLMQTVSENSEEI
+227 FEILMEKIAINQKEI
-242 VLVYEQNLDN
+242 MPIYEQSLDN
-252 LKGVI
+252 LKGTI
-257 SFNGIKG
+257 DTNGIKK
-264 FLLKQ
+264 FLISNKLSIK
-269 GNSFDDF
+269 NF
-276 MEFVN
+276 MDYAD

-286 LENTSLS
+286 LENTPLS

-310 DEYGNVKGIVSI
+310 DEYGDVKGLIDI

-329 VGELSSNQTRE
+329 VGELSTDKTRD
-340 KIDFQKQKDGSFL
+340 KIDIQEQKDGSYL
-353 IDGSVSIREINKKLS
+353 IDGSAAIREINKKLS

-374 GPVTLNGLILEKIET
+374 GPVTLNGLILEKIQT

-394 ISINLNNYI
+394 VSINLNNYL

-417 KVSKIS
+417 KILKLSVSEPK
-423 IGENEG
+423 ED

>member
-1 MVWSNLNEIPIWLL
+1 
-15 LSSISILLV
+15 
-24 LSAFFS
+24 
-30 SAETG
+30 
-35 MMALNKYRLKHLIKQ
+35 MALNKYRLKHLIKQ

-58 EKLLQ
+58 DKLLK

-96 NSGVFIGSVVLT
+96 NSGVFIGSVILT

-121 FAAKNAEN
+121 FAAKNAES
-129 IALPASGILKILQKI
+129 IALPASGILKVLQKV
-144 LYPLIWIVNF
+144 LYPLIWVVNF
-154 FSNNLLNLLNVKEK
+154 FSNSLLNLLNVKDENK
-168 DSNEDITTEELKSV
+168 NEDITTEELKSV
-182 LENSGDL
+182 LENSGEM

-195 DMLVSILDLDEI
+195 DMLTSILDLDEI

-219 VGIDLDDS
+219 LGIDIEENFDILM
-227 FEKLMQTVSENSEEI
+227 EKIAINQKEI
-242 VLVYEQNLDN
+242 MPIYEQSLDN
-252 LKGVI
+252 LKGTI
-257 SFNGIKG
+257 DTNGIKK
-264 FLLKQ
+264 FLISNKLSIK
-269 GNSFDDF
+269 NF
-276 MEFVN
+276 MNFAD

-286 LENTSLS
+286 LENTPLS

-310 DEYGNVKGIVSI
+310 DEYGDVKGLLDI

-329 VGELSSNQTRE
+329 VGELSTDKTRD
-340 KIDFQKQKDGSFL
+340 KIDIQEQKDGSYL
-353 IDGSVSIREINKKLS
+353 IDGSAAIREINKKLS

-374 GPVTLNGLILEKIET
+374 GPVTLNGLILEKIQT

-394 ISINLNNYI
+394 VSINLNNYL

-417 KVSKIS
+417 KILKLSIS
-423 IGENEG
+423 EPKKD

>member
-1 MVWSNLNEIPIWLL
+1 MNEIPVWLL

-58 EKLLQ
+58 DKLLK

-96 NSGVFIGSVVLT
+96 NSGVFIGSVILT

-121 FAAKNAEN
+121 FAAKNAES
-129 IALPASGILKILQKI
+129 IALPASGILKVLQKV
-144 LYPLIWIVNF
+144 LYPLIWVVNF
-154 FSNNLLNLLNVKEK
+154 FSNSLLNLLNVKDENK
-168 DSNEDITTEELKSV
+168 NEDITTEELKSV
-182 LENSGDL
+182 LENSGEM

-195 DMLVSILDLDEI
+195 DMLTSILDLDEI

-219 VGIDLDDS
+219 LGIDIEEN
-227 FEKLMQTVSENSEEI
+227 FEILMEKIAINQKEI
-242 VLVYEQNLDN
+242 MPIYEQSLDN
-252 LKGVI
+252 LKGTI
-257 SFNGIKG
+257 DTNGIKK
-264 FLLKQ
+264 FLISNKLSIQ
-269 GNSFDDF
+269 NFMDF
-276 MEFVN
+276 AD

-286 LENTSLS
+286 LENTPLS

-310 DEYGNVKGIVSI
+310 DEYGDVKGLIDI

-329 VGELSSNQTRE
+329 VGELSIDKARD
-340 KIDFQKQKDGSFL
+340 KIDIQEQKDGSYL
-353 IDGSVSIREINKKLS
+353 IDGSAAIREINKKLS

-374 GPVTLNGLILEKIET
+374 GPVTLNGLILEKIQT

-394 ISINLNNYI
+394 VSINLNNYL

-417 KVSKIS
+417 KILKLSVS
-423 IGENEG
+423 EPEED

>member
-1 MVWSNLNEIPIWLL
+1 
-15 LSSISILLV
+15 
-24 LSAFFS
+24 
-30 SAETG
+30 

-195 DMLVSILDLDEI
+195 DMLISILDLDEI

-242 VLVYEQNLDN
+242 VPVYEQNLDN

-403 IETVLIKDNMIKFA
+403 IETVLIKENMIKFA

-423 IGENEG
+423 IGENEE

>member
-1 MVWSNLNEIPIWLL
+1 
-15 LSSISILLV
+15 
-24 LSAFFS
+24 
-30 SAETG
+30 
-35 MMALNKYRLKHLIKQ
+35 MALNKYRLKHLIKQ

-58 EKLLQ
+58 DKLLK

-96 NSGVFIGSVVLT
+96 NSGVFIGSVILT

-121 FAAKNAEN
+121 FAAKNAES
-129 IALPASGILKILQKI
+129 IALPASGILKVLQKV
-144 LYPLIWIVNF
+144 LYPLIWVVNF
-154 FSNNLLNLLNVKEK
+154 FSNSLLELLNVKDENK
-168 DSNEDITTEELKSV
+168 NEDITTEELKSV
-182 LENSGDL
+182 LENSGEM

-195 DMLVSILDLDEI
+195 DMLTSILDLDEI

-219 VGIDLDDS
+219 LGIDIEEN
-227 FEKLMQTVSENSEEI
+227 FEILMEKIAINQKEI
-242 VLVYEQNLDN
+242 MPIYEQSLDN
-252 LKGVI
+252 LKGTI
-257 SFNGIKG
+257 DTNGIKK
-264 FLLKQ
+264 FLINNKLSIK
-269 GNSFDDF
+269 NFMDF
-276 MEFVN
+276 AD

-286 LENTSLS
+286 LENTPLS

-310 DEYGNVKGIVSI
+310 DEYGDVKGLIDI

-329 VGELSSNQTRE
+329 VGELSTDKARD
-340 KIDFQKQKDGSFL
+340 KIDIQEQKDGSYL
-353 IDGSVSIREINKKLS
+353 IDGSAAIREINKKLS

-374 GPVTLNGLILEKIET
+374 GPVTLNGLILEKIQT

-394 ISINLNNYI
+394 VSINLNNYL

-417 KVSKIS
+417 KILKLSVS
-423 IGENEG
+423 EPEED